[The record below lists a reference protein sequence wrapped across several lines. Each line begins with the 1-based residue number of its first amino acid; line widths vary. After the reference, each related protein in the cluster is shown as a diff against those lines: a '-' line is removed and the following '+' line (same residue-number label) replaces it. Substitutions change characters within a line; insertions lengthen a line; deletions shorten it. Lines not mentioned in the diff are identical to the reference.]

1 MKRLARLAAVSVPLF
16 TFAVASV
23 CADVKTREQVNVK
36 FEGMLGF
43 FLNRTKAA
51 KEGVT
56 NTAAVKGD
64 RKATMNDSTGEII
77 DLGEQK
83 VYSLNVKKKEYTVE
97 TFDQIR
103 QRMREEAERARQEQ
117 EKQQPTEKGGEA
129 QKPQKEYEIDF
140 DVKDTGQKKAIAGY
154 DTHETIVT
162 VTVREKGK
170 TLEESGGLVMTS
182 DLWLA
187 PSVPELKELAEFDM
201 RYWKQL
207 QEGSGVP
214 SLSPEQMAQVMAM
227 FPLFGKAMDRMQ
239 KDGDKLNGTAID
251 TTMTVESVK
260 SKEQMTQAQ
269 QQQSS
274 GGGIGGMLAKKMMKK
289 NDSGSARS
297 TVMTTHHQYLE
308 ISKSVGAADLAI
320 PAGFKDVT
328 KK

>member
-1 MKRLARLAAVSVPLF
+1 MKRLVRIAAVSVPLVA
-16 TFAVASV
+16 FAVASV
-23 CADVKTREQVNVK
+23 CADVKTHEQVNVK

-64 RKATMNDSTGEII
+64 RKATTNEATGEII
-77 DLGEQK
+77 DLGEEK
-83 VYSLNVKKKEYTVE
+83 VYSLNLKKKEYTVE

-103 QRMREEAERARQEQ
+103 ARMREEAERARQEQ
-117 EKQQPTEKGGEA
+117 EKQQPTEKGEA

-140 DVKDTGQKKAIAGY
+140 EVKDTGQNKAIAGY
-154 DTHETIVT
+154 DTHEVIAT

-187 PSVPELKELAEFDM
+187 PRVPELKELVDFDM

-214 SLSPEQMAQVMAM
+214 SLSPEQMAQLMAM
-227 FPLFGKAMDRMQ
+227 FPLFGRAMDRMQ
-239 KDGDKLNGTAID
+239 KDGAKMDGTAID

-260 SKEQMTQAQ
+260 SKEQMAQAQ
-269 QQQSS
+269 QQPSS

-308 ISKSVGAADLAI
+308 ISKSVDAADLAI